1 MQPNEPDRNQLN
13 EPQAEYGKKRIT
25 VFNAF
30 QAMEA
35 DRITVLAS
43 LSYEQ
48 RLAVLSRNRKSI
60 FKSILLPGE
69 IFPPFKKI
77 IQVSKLTYE
86 F

>member
-1 MQPNEPDRNQLN
+1 MQPDEPDKNQLKK
-13 EPQAEYGKKRIT
+13 PQEEYGKKRIT
-25 VFNAF
+25 VFSSF
-30 QAMEA
+30 EAMEA
-35 DRITVLAS
+35 DRIAGLAS

-48 RLAVLSRNRKSI
+48 RLAVLSRNRKHI
-60 FKSILLPGE
+60 LKSILLPGE